1 MVSFIPHSAFII
13 PHLLMTTI
21 GTQMQ
26 ESQTKAFKAIAY
38 TLGILVY
45 LGGVAYAEARAFA
58 LFSRTID
65 PELLPIAIVGLVALG
80 LTAIAA
86 PIPHHFGTAPGV
98 QRLFLDAFYA
108 FDIFAMATNAV
119 LDAAQHTG
127 NVSVVLE
134 FWNTYVFPA
143 LPLLCLGGWAVF
155 FMLDPGHRKRDLIA
169 AARAATEEVLTS
181 RIVEQMKAA
190 DIADVVD
197 EAARSAAKEIVAQT
211 VGVPAIKSGASQD
224 TSSSTQMPTMDAA
237 APTVSPRRPTRNGRK
252 PETVTDP

>member
-1 MVSFIPHSAFII
+1 M
-13 PHLLMTTI
+13 L
-21 GTQMQ
+21 
-26 ESQTKAFKAIAY
+26 ESQSRAFKAIAY

-65 PELLPIAIVGLVALG
+65 PELLPIAIVGIAALG

-86 PIPHHFGTAPGV
+86 PIAHHFGTAPGV

-134 FWNTYVFPA
+134 FWNAYVFPA

-181 RIVEQMKAA
+181 RVVEQMKAA

-197 EAARSAAKEIVAQT
+197 EAARSAAREIVAQT
-211 VGVPAIKSGASQD
+211 VGVTSIKTGSGPNTGSSTPMPTTDAMTS
-224 TSSSTQMPTMDAA
+224 TSS
-237 APTVSPRRPTRNGRK
+237 PRGPTRNGRK
-252 PETVTDP
+252 PEAVSDPNA

>member
-1 MVSFIPHSAFII
+1 
-13 PHLLMTTI
+13 MTTI
-21 GTQMQ
+21 GTQMLDN
-26 ESQTKAFKAIAY
+26 QTRAFKVIAY

-65 PELLPIAIVGLVALG
+65 PQLLPIAIVGLVALG
-80 LTAIAA
+80 LTALAA
-86 PIPHHFGTAPGV
+86 PIAHHFGTAPGV

-119 LDAAQHTG
+119 LDAAHHTG
-127 NVSVVLE
+127 NTTAVLD

-155 FMLDPGHRKRDLIA
+155 FMLDSGHRTRDLIA

-181 RIVEQMKAA
+181 RVVEQMKAA

-197 EAARSAAKEIVAQT
+197 EAARSAARDIVSQT
-211 VGVPAIKSGASQD
+211 VGLATPRTSAVNPSTGAGESPALPTPGSM
-224 TSSSTQMPTMDAA
+224 SSISNA
-237 APTVSPRRPTRNGRK
+237 RRPARNGRQA
-252 PETVTDP
+252 EAVADPNA

>member
-1 MVSFIPHSAFII
+1 
-13 PHLLMTTI
+13 MTTI
-21 GTQMQ
+21 GTQML
-26 ESQTKAFKAIAY
+26 ESQSRAFKAIAY

-65 PELLPIAIVGLVALG
+65 PELLPIAIVGIAALG

-86 PIPHHFGTAPGV
+86 PIAHHFGTAPGV

-134 FWNTYVFPA
+134 FWNAYVFPA

-181 RIVEQMKAA
+181 RVVEQMKAA

-197 EAARSAAKEIVAQT
+197 EAARSAAREIVSQT
-211 VGVPAIKSGASQD
+211 VGVTLAATGSGKNPG
-224 TSSSTQMPTMDAA
+224 SSIPMPTTEAMTPASR
-237 APTVSPRRPTRNGRK
+237 PQRPTRNGRK
-252 PETVTDP
+252 PEAVSDPNA